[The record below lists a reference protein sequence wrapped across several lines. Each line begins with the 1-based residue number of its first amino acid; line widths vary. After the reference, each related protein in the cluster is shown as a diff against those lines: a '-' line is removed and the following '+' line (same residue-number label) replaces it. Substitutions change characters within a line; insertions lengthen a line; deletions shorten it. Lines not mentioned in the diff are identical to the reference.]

1 VAVSAGQRSLVRDG
15 AVIDVAGAVGVKVA
29 MESNTIKINVQG
41 NEQRDSAGNRD
52 SGQLINN
59 DVWVDLRELVFVP
72 AGTNGYATD
81 RWYTAGGL
89 LEVGGYLGTQGHNIG
104 EWMAQGGTLTFTGKD
119 VVTQSGAQLN
129 LSGGTVD
136 VQAGY
141 IQQTWLKG
149 VDGRLYELSR
159 APGDLLYTGIY
170 KGYVDSSPRWGRT
183 DYYYN
188 PLIAQQRRYEAGYTV
203 GRDAGKLVI
212 GTGNAVLEGQLISE
226 VFKGD
231 RQTQAPNVK
240 LDGYQ
245 QSHKAAA
252 QRAQL
257 IIGNY
262 TPIYN
267 KTTGTLGYAL
277 GPTTDQVLIAGNQQ
291 KIADGLDLATALP
304 ANRQGQLVLDSDQLN
319 GFQLGAIKVGAKQ
332 QIQVNGALKVA
343 DGGDITL
350 FGPQVQLNAN
360 LTAHGGSINA
370 GNVLKQVD
378 VNRNFVVG
386 DVILAPS
393 GAAQPRVDVAAGVK
407 LDVSGRWNNL
417 ALNPADSTGLAFIN
431 GGKVSLRSSGDLNLG
446 NGTLVDASS
455 GASLGY
461 DGKATGG
468 KGGDVTLAADGKL
481 DLNGELRGY
490 GVNGGGTLALQAHK
504 VLIGAKDAA
513 AQAGTLQLAE
523 GFFNKGFGA
532 YDITGNEGLTVAD
545 GAKVEVN
552 LPVYRF
558 GAQAGSSAT
567 GSDPATVLERWLP
580 ELYQQDALKGVLTQR
595 RGAGLTLSAGNLY
608 STAAQLATTALNVG
622 QGAVI
627 SVDPGQAINLRSVGQ
642 LTMNGTLNAW
652 GGSVS
657 LGGLS
662 VPPASAEA
670 ANAAGHGRSIWV
682 GEQALI
688 DVAARAVSAVDNRG
702 RQIRPG
708 AQWRQ
713 DRHRRRD

>member
-1 VAVSAGQRSLVRDG
+1 
-15 AVIDVAGAVGVKVA
+15 
-29 MESNTIKINVQG
+29 
-41 NEQRDSAGNRD
+41 
-52 SGQLINN
+52 
-59 DVWVDLRELVFVP
+59 
-72 AGTNGYATD
+72 
-81 RWYTAGGL
+81 
-89 LEVGGYLGTQGHNIG
+89 
-104 EWMAQGGTLTFTGKD
+104 
-119 VVTQSGAQLN
+119 
-129 LSGGTVD
+129 
-136 VQAGY
+136 
-141 IQQTWLKG
+141 
-149 VDGRLYELSR
+149 
-159 APGDLLYTGIY
+159 
-170 KGYVDSSPRWGRT
+170 
-183 DYYYN
+183 
-188 PLIAQQRRYEAGYTV
+188 
-203 GRDAGKLVI
+203 
-212 GTGNAVLEGQLISE
+212 

-513 AQAGTLQLAE
+513 AQAGILQLAE

-552 LPVYRF
+552 LPVYRV

-595 RGAGLTLSAGNLY
+595 RGAGLTLSAGNL
-608 STAAQLATTALNVG
+608 
-622 QGAVI
+622 
-627 SVDPGQAINLRSVGQ
+627 
-642 LTMNGTLNAW
+642 
-652 GGSVS
+652 
-657 LGGLS
+657 
-662 VPPASAEA
+662 
-670 ANAAGHGRSIWV
+670 
-682 GEQALI
+682 
-688 DVAARAVSAVDNRG
+688 
-702 RQIRPG
+702 
-708 AQWRQ
+708 
-713 DRHRRRD
+713 